1 MFLFCIGGMHWLWC
15 LCFYCS
21 VWFTK
26 WIRNSLVLYRWCE
39 GVRVMY
45 CSQCSSLDRCWGDFN
60 PIGGV
65 SSPLLRASSLFI
77 ITTVSIQYS
86 YFLSHCQLEILIK
99 DSLTWENRFQT
110 QFKNSNISVIREFA
124 FVSNASLLLLTVYLG
139 ISQNMRS
146 IHLITKT
153 ENIHKNRNY
162 RKINTAKKFLQF
174 FHLANQLLCSSIVQ
188 TIGPQKYLEILSKLT
203 K

>member
-1 MFLFCIGGMHWLWC
+1 MGGGGDTLLSLARWRQVHLTQLKSLPAMLVTQGGCGIMDSKALFLQRTTYSARCFWDTLVKIGGIVKTNWNTIVLMQCFLFLFFVLVDSIWLLC

-26 WIRNSLVLYRWCE
+26 WISNGLVLYRWCE

-45 CSQCSSLDRCWGDFN
+45 CSQSSSLDRCWGDFN

-86 YFLSHCQLEILIK
+86 YSLSHSLSLSLPAGRSWAKIL
-99 DSLTWENRFQT
+99 
-110 QFKNSNISVIREFA
+110 
-124 FVSNASLLLLTVYLG
+124 
-139 ISQNMRS
+139 
-146 IHLITKT
+146 
-153 ENIHKNRNY
+153 
-162 RKINTAKKFLQF
+162 
-174 FHLANQLLCSSIVQ
+174 
-188 TIGPQKYLEILSKLT
+188 
-203 K
+203 